1 MNGLGSGL
9 VKWQGKREMLV
20 QIIKAELEYDRLID
34 LLADDYMQQAAQ
46 QLKDSVEDAER
57 G

>member
-1 MNGLGSGL
+1 MNLQRQRLVEL
-9 VKWQGKREMLV
+9 VK
-20 QIIKAELEYDRLID
+20 AEINLDRLTD
-34 LLADDYMQQAAQ
+34 LLAEDYMQQAAQ

>member
-9 VKWQGKREMLV
+9 VSWQNKREMLI
-20 QIIKAELEYDRLID
+20 QIIKAEIEYDRLTD
-34 LLADDYMQQAAQ
+34 LLAEDYMQQAAQ
-46 QLKDSVEDAER
+46 NLKESVEDAER